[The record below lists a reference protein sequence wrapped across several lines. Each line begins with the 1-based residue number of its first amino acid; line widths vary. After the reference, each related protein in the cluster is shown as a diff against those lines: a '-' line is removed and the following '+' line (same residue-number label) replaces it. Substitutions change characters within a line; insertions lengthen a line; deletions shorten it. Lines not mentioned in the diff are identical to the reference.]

1 MIEARDLR
9 KRYGRLDV
17 LRGLDLVVR
26 PGRVTALV
34 GPNSAGKTTLI
45 KTVLGLVRADAGTIL
60 FDGQPIDAEGRYRAR
75 IGYMP
80 QIARFPENLTGA
92 ELVEMLGDLR
102 RDAGGGTAAAAGAT
116 ARPRDEE
123 LLERLGLGEHMG
135 KPLRTLSGGTRQKL
149 NAVLAFLFTPDLL
162 VLDEPT
168 SGLDPVAS
176 AALKDK
182 VREARDAGRTVVVT
196 SHVLSELE
204 ELADDVAFL
213 VEGQLAFSGSAA
225 ELESATGEPRLER
238 AIAKMMVRRTAAMRI
253 VA

>member
-26 PGRVTALV
+26 PGRVTAIV
-34 GPNSAGKTTLI
+34 GPNSAGKTTFI
-45 KTVLGLVRADAGTIL
+45 KSVLGLVRPDAGTL
-60 FDGQPIDAEGRYRAR
+60 RFDGAPLDAEGRYRSR

-92 ELVEMLGDLR
+92 ELVAMIGDLR
-102 RDAGGGTAAAAGAT
+102 TEGAG
-116 ARPRDEE
+116 RPRDEE
-123 LLERLGLGEHMG
+123 LLERLGLAAHMD
-135 KPLRTLSGGTRQKL
+135 KALRTLSGGTRQKL

-182 VREARDAGRTVVVT
+182 VREARDAGRTVIVT

-213 VEGQLAFSGSAA
+213 VEGTVAFAGSAA
-225 ELESATGEPRLER
+225 ELASATGEQRLER
-238 AIAKMMVRRTAAMRI
+238 AIARMMRMRLERGGRIAA
-253 VA
+253 

>member
-26 PGRVTALV
+26 PGRVTAIV
-34 GPNSAGKTTLI
+34 GPNSAGKTTFI
-45 KTVLGLVRADAGTIL
+45 KSVLGLVRPDAGTIL

-92 ELVEMLGDLR
+92 ELVAMLGDLR
-102 RDAGGGTAAAAGAT
+102 RDAAGAV

-123 LLERLGLGEHMG
+123 LLERLGLAPHMG
-135 KPLRTLSGGTRQKL
+135 KPLRALSGGTRQKL

-204 ELADDVAFL
+204 ELAEDVAFL

-225 ELESATGEPRLER
+225 ELASATGEPRLER
-238 AIAKMMVRRTAAMRI
+238 AIAKMMQRRTAAMRI